1 MIGHIRP
8 VDQIC
13 DASGRPLQV
22 QGKSMKAAHTGMGVS
37 SGDFNAL
44 VEDLIGALDRF
55 KVEEADKNALL
66 AALGPMKSDIVE
78 K

>member
-1 MIGHIRP
+1 
-8 VDQIC
+8 
-13 DASGRPLQV
+13 
-22 QGKSMKAAHTGMGVS
+22 MKAAHTGMGVS